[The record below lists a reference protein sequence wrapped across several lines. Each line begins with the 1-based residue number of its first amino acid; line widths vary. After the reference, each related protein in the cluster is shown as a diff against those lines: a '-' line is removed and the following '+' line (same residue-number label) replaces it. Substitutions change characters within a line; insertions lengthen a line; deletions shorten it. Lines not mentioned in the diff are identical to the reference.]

1 MTTTAIE
8 STTARTYISVAEAA
22 FEVDCSAGTIRRL
35 IVAGRLPAVDIGT
48 GSKGRW
54 RIRRADLVR
63 IESQRVPA
71 EAA

>member
-8 STTARTYISVAEAA
+8 SATRTYISVAEAA

-35 IVAGRLPAVDIGT
+35 ILAGRLPAVDIGT
-48 GSKGRW
+48 GSKARW
-54 RIRRADLVR
+54 RIRRSDLVR